1 METNIISRHICCRN
15 SPRTGRG
22 TKGREGFRAPRALSQ
37 LIVLLPLRRYGAG
50 DVGLC
55 RPPSTGP
62 SRAAYIA
69 AQHSRHSR
77 AVHSCKARLQLA
89 CLGDALHACLTV
101 SSVVG
106 SKPVA
111 FQLRAEHGA
120 YPLVFRVG
128 NFRILPLFLGGR
140 LPNWV
145 MTEGLGFL
153 TESPGLLL
161 EEAQPRPQ
169 WPHGLILRSR
179 AAFVHAERLRCG
191 DAAAALQ

>member
-1 METNIISRHICCRN
+1 MPVCETSAW
-15 SPRTGRG
+15 ST
-22 TKGREGFRAPRALSQ
+22 
-37 LIVLLPLRRYGAG
+37 
-50 DVGLC
+50 

-145 MTEGLGFL
+145 MTEGV
-153 TESPGLLL
+153 GLLDRK
-161 EEAQPRPQ
+161 PRPAPRRSATAAPMAPR
-169 WPHGLILRSR
+169 PHPPLQGCFCPCGATAMRRCSSSPAVRRLLDVLPNYCAVARRMRSY
-179 AAFVHAERLRCG
+179 
-191 DAAAALQ
+191 